1 MQTEKEIKRLTEA
14 HRISDFLI
22 RYDKINKIKFQIIMN
37 IKYNKALWFV
47 TILAIVML
55 IPFLGLT
62 EFNTKGEPREA
73 VVAYT
78 MLEHGNW
85 ILPINNGGDI
95 PYKPPFFHWCIAFF
109 SLFAG
114 HVSEFT
120 SRLPSA
126 VSLILMTIGGFIF
139 FAKRKDTQTSLIAA
153 ILTLTAFEVHRAG
166 INCRV
171 DMVNTAFMVGAMY
184 LLYRWWEK
192 GKHQLPW
199 LAILC
204 MSGATLTKGP
214 VGIIL
219 PCFVMGVFML
229 TQRENFWGIVWRM
242 AATAVLSLIIPFCW
256 YYAAY
261 LQGGNEFLELVKEEN
276 IDRFMGKMA
285 YESHENPAWYN
296 LLTLITGWLPYT
308 LLLLFSLFILPWKK
322 FSKSKFVENAK
333 KATPLQVFTWLAFLL
348 VLFFYCIP
356 KSKRSV
362 YLLPC
367 YPFMA
372 YLIAEYI
379 VWMMKEKMGAFKV
392 YAGVIASLAILL
404 IVARIAVS
412 CGLIPDTIFHG
423 RHAAE
428 NAAML
433 HALEKG
439 PQSIAEGIGYL
450 FFILC
455 IYGIYA
461 TFQSLRRNHTG
472 SIVGHTLVTIISL
485 FLILDSTLQPTV
497 LNTKADKRWAPV
509 IEKKFDTSKLY
520 SYMSID
526 MLHFFS
532 LNFYLGDKIQQFDKT
547 LPQDGV
553 VMVPED
559 NLQDFMEKF
568 GKGYTFQKV
577 WEIPRAVESR
587 CPVGFYRFVKTSAN
601 LACN

>member
-1 MQTEKEIKRLTEA
+1 
-14 HRISDFLI
+14 
-22 RYDKINKIKFQIIMN
+22 MN
-37 IKYNKALWFV
+37 IKYNKALWLII
-47 TILAIVML
+47 ILAIVMM

-62 EFNTKGEPREA
+62 DFNTKGEPREA

-95 PYKPPFFHWCIAFF
+95 PHKPPFFHWCIAFF
-109 SLFAG
+109 SLFIG
-114 HVSEFT
+114 HVNEYT

-126 VSLILMTIGGFIF
+126 VSLVLMTIGGFVF
-139 FAKRKDTQTSLIAA
+139 YAKRKNAQTSLIAA

-204 MSGATLTKGP
+204 MGSATLTKGP

-242 AATAVLSLIIPFCW
+242 ALTALLSLVIPFCW

-261 LQGGNEFLELVKEEN
+261 LQGGDEFLRLVKEEN

-322 FSKSKFVENAK
+322 FSKTRFLENAK

-379 VWMMKEKMGAFKV
+379 VWMMKEKMGALKV
-392 YAGVIASLAILL
+392 YAGVIAAI
-404 IVARIAVS
+404 
-412 CGLIPDTIFHG
+412 T
-423 RHAAE
+423 
-428 NAAML
+428 
-433 HALEKG
+433 
-439 PQSIAEGIGYL
+439 
-450 FFILC
+450 
-455 IYGIYA
+455 
-461 TFQSLRRNHTG
+461 
-472 SIVGHTLVTIISL
+472 
-485 FLILDSTLQPTV
+485 LILNIALLVVKKDGCQKASST
-497 LNTKADKRWAPV
+497 A
-509 IEKKFDTSKLY
+509 S
-520 SYMSID
+520 
-526 MLHFFS
+526 ML
-532 LNFYLGDKIQQFDKT
+532 
-547 LPQDGV
+547 
-553 VMVPED
+553 
-559 NLQDFMEKF
+559 
-568 GKGYTFQKV
+568 
-577 WEIPRAVESR
+577 
-587 CPVGFYRFVKTSAN
+587 
-601 LACN
+601 

>member
-1 MQTEKEIKRLTEA
+1 
-14 HRISDFLI
+14 
-22 RYDKINKIKFQIIMN
+22 MN
-37 IKYNKALWFV
+37 IKYNKALWLII
-47 TILAIVML
+47 ILAIVMM

-62 EFNTKGEPREA
+62 DFNTKGEPREA

-109 SLFAG
+109 SLFIG
-114 HVSEFT
+114 HVNEYT

-126 VSLILMTIGGFIF
+126 ISLVLMTIGGFVF
-139 FAKRKDTQTSLIAA
+139 YAKRKDTQISLIAA

-242 AATAVLSLIIPFCW
+242 ALTALLSLIIPFCW

-261 LQGGNEFLELVKEEN
+261 LQGGDEFLHLVKEEN

-322 FSKSKFVENAK
+322 FSKTRFLENAK

-379 VWMMKEKMGAFKV
+379 VWMMKEKMGALKV
-392 YAGVIASLAILL
+392 YAGVIASLAVIL
-404 IVARIAVS
+404 VIATLVIRTG
-412 CGLIPDTIFHG
+412 CIPDTIFHG
-423 RHAAE
+423 KHAAD
-428 NAAML
+428 NIAML
-433 HALEKG
+433 HA
-439 PQSIAEGIGYL
+439 IGESHSFL
-450 FFILC
+450 FNVCQMFLLIGAYHIFKALKKKETSQILK
-455 IYGIYA
+455 Y
-461 TFQSLRRNHTG
+461 
-472 SIVGHTLVTIISL
+472 TLVMIIAI
-485 FLILDSTLQPTV
+485 FITLDSTLQPAV
-497 LNTKADKRWAPV
+497 LNTKADKHLAPV

-520 SYMSID
+520 SYMSVD

-532 LNFYLGDKIQQFDKT
+532 LNFYLGDKIQQFDKV

-553 VMVPED
+553 LMIPEED
-559 NLQDFMEKF
+559 MPDFKEKF
-568 GKGYTFQKV
+568 GKDYTFQKV
-577 WEIPRAVESR
+577 WEVKRLVECR
-587 CPVGFYRFVKTSAN
+587 HPVGFYRFVKTSAN
-601 LACN
+601 IALNK

>member
-1 MQTEKEIKRLTEA
+1 
-14 HRISDFLI
+14 
-22 RYDKINKIKFQIIMN
+22 MN
-37 IKYNKALWFV
+37 IKYNKALWLI

-55 IPFLGLT
+55 IPFLGLSD
-62 EFNTKGEPREA
+62 FNTKGEPREA

-109 SLFAG
+109 SLFIG
-114 HVSEFT
+114 YVNEFT

-126 VSLILMTIGGFIF
+126 VSLVLMTIGGFVF
-139 FAKRKDTQTSLIAA
+139 YAKRKDTQISLIAA

-242 AATAVLSLIIPFCW
+242 ALTALLSLIIPFCW

-261 LQGGNEFLELVKEEN
+261 LQGGDEFLRLVKEEN

-296 LLTLITGWLPYT
+296 LLTLVMGWAPYT

-322 FSKSKFVENAK
+322 FSKTRFLENAK

-379 VWMMKEKMGAFKV
+379 VWMMKEKMGAIKV
-392 YAGVIASLAILL
+392 YASVIASLAVIL
-404 IVARIAVS
+404 VIATLVIRA
-412 CGLIPDTIFHG
+412 GGIPDTIFHG
-423 RHAAE
+423 KHTAD
-428 NAAML
+428 NVAML
-433 HALEKG
+433 HAIGE
-439 PQSIAEGIGYL
+439 STHGIL
-450 FFILC
+450 FYVCYMFLIIGAYHIFKALKKKETSQMMR
-455 IYGIYA
+455 Y
-461 TFQSLRRNHTG
+461 
-472 SIVGHTLVTIISL
+472 TLVMIIAI
-485 FLILDSTLQPTV
+485 FITLDSTLQPAV
-497 LNTKADKRWAPV
+497 LNTKADKHLAPV

-520 SYMSID
+520 SYMSVD

-532 LNFYLGDKIQQFDKT
+532 LNFYLGDKIQQFDKV

-553 VMVPED
+553 LMIPEED
-559 NLQDFMEKF
+559 MPDFKEKF
-568 GKGYTFQKV
+568 GKDYTFQKV
-577 WEIPRAVESR
+577 WEVRRLVEWHH
-587 CPVGFYRFVKTSAN
+587 PVGFYQFVKTSAN
-601 LACN
+601 IAQKK

>member
-1 MQTEKEIKRLTEA
+1 
-14 HRISDFLI
+14 
-22 RYDKINKIKFQIIMN
+22 MN
-37 IKYNKALWFV
+37 IKYNKALWLI

-55 IPFLGLT
+55 IPFLGLSD
-62 EFNTKGEPREA
+62 FNTKGEPREA

-109 SLFAG
+109 SLFIG
-114 HVSEFT
+114 HVNEFT

-126 VSLILMTIGGFIF
+126 VSLVLMTIGGFVF
-139 FAKRKDTQTSLIAA
+139 YAKRKDTQISLIAA

-242 AATAVLSLIIPFCW
+242 ALTALLSLIIPFCW

-261 LQGGNEFLELVKEEN
+261 LQGGDEFLRLVKEEN

-296 LLTLITGWLPYT
+296 LLTLVMGWAPYT

-322 FSKSKFVENAK
+322 FSKTRFLENAK

-379 VWMMKEKMGAFKV
+379 VWMMKEKMGAIKV
-392 YAGVIASLAILL
+392 YAGVIASLAVIL
-404 IVARIAVS
+404 VIATLVIRA
-412 CGLIPDTIFHG
+412 GGIPDTIFHG
-423 RHAAE
+423 KHAAD
-428 NAAML
+428 NIAML
-433 HALEKG
+433 HA
-439 PQSIAEGIGYL
+439 IGESHSFL
-450 FFILC
+450 FNVCQMFLLIGAYHIFKALKKKETSQMMK
-455 IYGIYA
+455 Y
-461 TFQSLRRNHTG
+461 
-472 SIVGHTLVTIISL
+472 TLVMIIAI
-485 FLILDSTLQPTV
+485 FITLDSTLQPAV
-497 LNTKADKRWAPV
+497 LNTKADKHLAPV

-520 SYMSID
+520 SYMSVD

-532 LNFYLGDKIQQFDKT
+532 LNFYLGDKIQQFDKV

-553 VMVPED
+553 LMIPEED
-559 NLQDFMEKF
+559 MPDFKEKF
-568 GKGYTFQKV
+568 GKDYTFQKV
-577 WEIPRAVESR
+577 WEVRRLVEWHH
-587 CPVGFYRFVKTSAN
+587 PVGFYQFVKTSAN
-601 LACN
+601 IAQKK

>member
-1 MQTEKEIKRLTEA
+1 
-14 HRISDFLI
+14 
-22 RYDKINKIKFQIIMN
+22 MN
-37 IKYNKALWFV
+37 IKYNKALWIV

-55 IPFLGLT
+55 VPFLGLT

-308 LLLLFSLFILPWKK
+308 LLLLFSLFILPRKK

-472 SIVGHTLVTIISL
+472 SIVGHTLITIISL

-547 LPQDGV
+547 LPQDGI
-553 VMVPED
+553 VMVSND
-559 NLQDFMEKF
+559 DIQIFTEKY
-568 GKGYTFQKV
+568 GRNYTFEKI
-577 WEIPRAVESR
+577 WEIPRTAETR
-587 CPVGFYRFVKTSAN
+587 WPRRFLPFRENKR
-601 LACN
+601 

>member
-1 MQTEKEIKRLTEA
+1 
-14 HRISDFLI
+14 
-22 RYDKINKIKFQIIMN
+22 MN
-37 IKYNKALWFV
+37 IKYNKALWIV

-171 DMVNTAFMVGAMY
+171 DMLNTAFMVGAMY
-184 LLYRWWEK
+184 LLYHWWEK

-229 TQRENFWGIVWRM
+229 TQRENFWGVVWRM
-242 AATAVLSLIIPFCW
+242 ALTALLSLIIPFCW

-322 FSKSKFVENAK
+322 FSKSKFVKNAK

-428 NAAML
+428 NTAML

-472 SIVGHTLVTIISL
+472 SIVGHTLITIISL
-485 FLILDSTLQPTV
+485 FMILDSTLQPTV

-547 LPQDGV
+547 LPQDGI
-553 VMVPED
+553 VMVSND
-559 NLQDFMEKF
+559 DIQIFTEKY
-568 GKGYTFQKV
+568 GSNYTFEKV
-577 WEIPRAVESR
+577 WEIPRTAETR

>member
-1 MQTEKEIKRLTEA
+1 
-14 HRISDFLI
+14 
-22 RYDKINKIKFQIIMN
+22 MN
-37 IKYNKALWFV
+37 IKYNKALWLI

-55 IPFLGLT
+55 IPFLGLSD
-62 EFNTKGEPREA
+62 FNTKGEPREA

-109 SLFAG
+109 SLFIG
-114 HVSEFT
+114 YVNEYT

-126 VSLILMTIGGFIF
+126 ISLVLMTIGGFVF
-139 FAKRKDTQTSLIAA
+139 YAKRKDTQISLIAA

-242 AATAVLSLIIPFCW
+242 ALTALLSLIIPFCW

-261 LQGGNEFLELVKEEN
+261 LQGGDEFLRLVKEEN

-296 LLTLITGWLPYT
+296 LLTLVMGWAPYT

-322 FSKSKFVENAK
+322 FSKTRFLENAK

-379 VWMMKEKMGAFKV
+379 VWMMKEKMGAIKV
-392 YAGVIASLAILL
+392 YASVIASLAVIL
-404 IVARIAVS
+404 VIATLVIRA
-412 CGLIPDTIFHG
+412 GGIPDTIFHG
-423 RHAAE
+423 KHAAD
-428 NAAML
+428 NIAML
-433 HALEKG
+433 HAIGE
-439 PQSIAEGIGYL
+439 STHGIL
-450 FFILC
+450 FYVCYMFLIIGAYHIFKALKKKETSQMMK
-455 IYGIYA
+455 Y
-461 TFQSLRRNHTG
+461 
-472 SIVGHTLVTIISL
+472 TLVMIIAI
-485 FLILDSTLQPTV
+485 FITLDSTLQPAV
-497 LNTKADKRWAPV
+497 LNTKADKHLAPV

-520 SYMSID
+520 SYMSVD

-532 LNFYLGDKIQQFDKT
+532 LNFYLGDKIQQFDKV

-553 VMVPED
+553 LMIPEED
-559 NLQDFMEKF
+559 MPDFKEKF
-568 GKGYTFQKV
+568 GKDYTFQKV
-577 WEIPRAVESR
+577 WKVRRLVEWHH
-587 CPVGFYRFVKTSAN
+587 PVGFYQFVKTSAN
-601 LACN
+601 IAQKK

>member
-1 MQTEKEIKRLTEA
+1 
-14 HRISDFLI
+14 
-22 RYDKINKIKFQIIMN
+22 MN
-37 IKYNKALWFV
+37 IKYNKALWLII
-47 TILAIVML
+47 ILAIVMM

-62 EFNTKGEPREA
+62 DFNTKGEPREA

-109 SLFAG
+109 SLFIG
-114 HVSEFT
+114 HVNEYT

-126 VSLILMTIGGFIF
+126 VSLVLMTIGGFVF
-139 FAKRKDTQTSLIAA
+139 YAKRKNAQTSLIAA

-166 INCRV
+166 MNCRV

-242 AATAVLSLIIPFCW
+242 ALTALLSLIIPFCW

-261 LQGGNEFLELVKEEN
+261 LQVGDEFLRLVKEEN
-276 IDRFMGKMA
+276 IDRFTGKMV

-322 FSKSKFVENAK
+322 FSKTRFLENAK

-379 VWMMKEKMGAFKV
+379 VWMMKEKMGALKV
-392 YAGVIASLAILL
+392 YAGVIASLAVIL
-404 IVARIAVS
+404 VIATLVIRTG
-412 CGLIPDTIFHG
+412 CIPDTIFHG
-423 RHAAE
+423 KHAAD
-428 NAAML
+428 NIAML
-433 HALEKG
+433 HA
-439 PQSIAEGIGYL
+439 IGDSHSFL
-450 FFILC
+450 FNVCQMFLIIGAYHIFKALKKKETSQ
-455 IYGIYA
+455 IMRY
-461 TFQSLRRNHTG
+461 
-472 SIVGHTLVTIISL
+472 TLVMIIAI
-485 FLILDSTLQPTV
+485 FITLDSTLQPAV
-497 LNTKADKRWAPV
+497 LNTKADKHLAPV

-520 SYMSID
+520 SYMSVD

-532 LNFYLGDKIQQFDKT
+532 LNFYLGDKIQQFDKV

-553 VMVPED
+553 LMIPEED
-559 NLQDFMEKF
+559 MPDFKEKF
-568 GKGYTFQKV
+568 GKDYTFQKV
-577 WEIPRAVESR
+577 WEVKRLVEWR
-587 CPVGFYRFVKTSAN
+587 HPVGFYQFVKTSAN
-601 LACN
+601 IAQKK

>member
-1 MQTEKEIKRLTEA
+1 
-14 HRISDFLI
+14 
-22 RYDKINKIKFQIIMN
+22 MN
-37 IKYNKALWFV
+37 IKYNKALWLI

-55 IPFLGLT
+55 IPFLGLSD
-62 EFNTKGEPREA
+62 FNTKGEPREA

-109 SLFAG
+109 SLFIG
-114 HVSEFT
+114 HVNEFT

-126 VSLILMTIGGFIF
+126 VSLVLMTIGGFVF
-139 FAKRKDTQTSLIAA
+139 YAKRKETQISLIAA

-242 AATAVLSLIIPFCW
+242 ALTALLSLIIPFCW

-261 LQGGNEFLELVKEEN
+261 LQGGDEFLRLVKEEN

-322 FSKSKFVENAK
+322 FSKTRFLENTK

-379 VWMMKEKMGAFKV
+379 VWMMKEKMGALKV
-392 YAGVIASLAILL
+392 YAGVIASLAVILV
-404 IVARIAVS
+404 VATLVIRTGCV
-412 CGLIPDTIFHG
+412 PDTIFHG
-423 RHAAE
+423 KHAAD
-428 NAAML
+428 NIAML
-433 HALEKG
+433 HA
-439 PQSIAEGIGYL
+439 IGDSHSFL
-450 FFILC
+450 FNVCQMFLLIGAYHIFKALKKKETSQILK
-455 IYGIYA
+455 Y
-461 TFQSLRRNHTG
+461 
-472 SIVGHTLVTIISL
+472 TLVMIIAI
-485 FLILDSTLQPTV
+485 FITLDSTLQPAV
-497 LNTKADKRWAPV
+497 LNTKADKHLAPV

-520 SYMSID
+520 SYMSVD

-532 LNFYLGDKIQQFDKT
+532 LNFYLGDKIQQFDKV

-553 VMVPED
+553 LMIPEED
-559 NLQDFMEKF
+559 MPAFKEKF
-568 GKGYTFQKV
+568 GKDYTFQKV
-577 WEIPRAVESR
+577 WEVKRLVECR
-587 CPVGFYRFVKTSAN
+587 HPVGFYQFVKTSAN
-601 LACN
+601 IALNK

>member
-1 MQTEKEIKRLTEA
+1 
-14 HRISDFLI
+14 
-22 RYDKINKIKFQIIMN
+22 MN
-37 IKYNKALWFV
+37 TQYNKAFWYIS
-47 TILAIVML
+47 ILAIVML

-109 SLFAG
+109 SLFIG
-114 HVSEFT
+114 HVNEFT

-126 VSLILMTIGGFIF
+126 ISLVLMTIGGFTF
-139 FAKRKDTQTSLIAA
+139 FAKRKDTKTALIAA
-153 ILTLTAFEVHRAG
+153 ILTLTSFEVHRAG
-166 INCRV
+166 VNCRV

-192 GKHQLPW
+192 GKKQLPW

-242 AATAVLSLIIPFCW
+242 ALTAVLSLIIPFCW

-261 LQGGNEFLELVKEEN
+261 QQGGDAFLHLVKEEN
-276 IDRFMGKMA
+276 IDRFLGKMS
-285 YESHENPAWYN
+285 YGSHENPAWYN

-308 LLLLFSLFILPWKK
+308 LLLLFSLFILPWKQ
-322 FSKSKFVENAK
+322 FAKSKLVANMK
-333 KATPLQVFTWLAFLL
+333 QATPLQVFTWLAFLL

-379 VWMMKEKMGAFKV
+379 VWMMKEKVGALKV
-392 YAGVIASLAILL
+392 YAWVMAVLTIILNVAYLA
-404 IVARIAVS
+404 VRWGAV
-412 CGLIPDTIFHG
+412 PDSIFHG
-423 RHAAE
+423 KHAAD
-428 NAAML
+428 NVAML
-433 HALEKG
+433 HALADY
-439 PQSIAEGIGYL
+439 PIASYIFVVMSLYL
-450 FFILC
+450 AYRI
-455 IYGIYA
+455 IV
-461 TFQSLRRNHTG
+461 SLKKKDVREICG
-472 SIVGHTLVTIISL
+472 STLATIIGL
-485 FLILDSTLQPTV
+485 FLLLDTSLQPAV
-497 LNTKADKRWAPV
+497 LNTKADKPLAPM
-509 IEKKFDTSKLY
+509 IEQRFDMNKLY
-520 SYMSID
+520 SYIPTKD
-526 MLHFFS
+526 LHFFS
-532 LNFYLGDKIQQFDKT
+532 LNFYLGDKIQQFEEV

-553 VMVPED
+553 LMIPED
-559 NLQDFMEKF
+559 SFEEFKEKY
-568 GKGYTFQKV
+568 GKEYVFQKD
-577 WEIPRAVESR
+577 WEIKKTVEWHG
-587 CPVGFYRFVKTSAN
+587 PVGFYRFVKSEPT
-601 LACN
+601 LALR

>member
-1 MQTEKEIKRLTEA
+1 
-14 HRISDFLI
+14 
-22 RYDKINKIKFQIIMN
+22 MN
-37 IKYNKALWFV
+37 IKYNKALWLII
-47 TILAIVML
+47 ILAIVMM
-55 IPFLGLT
+55 IPFLGLSD
-62 EFNTKGEPREA
+62 FNTKGEPREA

-109 SLFAG
+109 SLIAG
-114 HVSEFT
+114 HVNEYT

-126 VSLILMTIGGFIF
+126 VSLVLMTIGGFVF
-139 FAKRKDTQTSLIAA
+139 YAKRKNTQTSLIAA

-166 INCRV
+166 MNCRV
-171 DMVNTAFMVGAMY
+171 DMVNSAFMVGAMY

-229 TQRENFWGIVWRM
+229 TQREKFWGIVWRM
-242 AATAVLSLIIPFCW
+242 ALTALLSLIIPFCW

-261 LQGGNEFLELVKEEN
+261 LQGGDEFLRLVKEEN

-296 LLTLITGWLPYT
+296 LLTLVMGWAPYT

-322 FSKSKFVENAK
+322 FSKTRFLENAK

-379 VWMMKEKMGAFKV
+379 VWMMKEKMGAIKV
-392 YAGVIASLAILL
+392 YAGVIASLAIIL
-404 IVARIAVS
+404 VIATLVIRA
-412 CGLIPDTIFHG
+412 GGIPDTIFHG
-423 RHAAE
+423 KHAAD
-428 NAAML
+428 NIAML
-433 HALEKG
+433 HAIGK
-439 PQSIAEGIGYL
+439 STHGIL
-450 FFILC
+450 FYVCNVFLIIGAYHIFKALKKKETSQ
-455 IYGIYA
+455 IMRY
-461 TFQSLRRNHTG
+461 
-472 SIVGHTLVTIISL
+472 TLVMIIAI
-485 FLILDSTLQPTV
+485 FITLDSTLQPAV
-497 LNTKADKRWAPV
+497 LNTKADKHLAPV
-509 IEKKFDTSKLY
+509 IEKKFDTGKLY
-520 SYMSID
+520 SYMSIE
-526 MLHFFS
+526 MMHFFS
-532 LNFYLGDKIQQFDKT
+532 LNFYLGDKIQQFDKV

-553 VMVPED
+553 LMIPEGD
-559 NLQDFMEKF
+559 MPDFKEKF
-568 GKGYTFQKV
+568 GKDYTLQKV
-577 WEIPRAVESR
+577 WEVRKLVE
-587 CPVGFYRFVKTSAN
+587 CHHPVGFYRFVKTSAN
-601 LACN
+601 IAQNR